1 VVIREGDT
9 ARMRPEAVARA
20 PALRPDRARAFD
32 AADRHTRRV
41 RRLRRLLPLLA
52 IGTTL
57 ALVGL
62 SFYNPFRAPEQTIQV
77 DVGTLNVSGD
87 QLTMEL
93 PRLTGFNKKNEAY
106 NVTAKAATQRLT
118 APGLIDLTEL
128 DAQITMADK
137 NTATLKAKT
146 GRFDSATEILTL
158 SESVTVGSSRGYSAA
173 MTSAVVNFK
182 AGTVV
187 SDQPVSL
194 KLENGTVNGG
204 RMSIAEGGN
213 TIRFDGGVTTRFE
226 TRAVKGAPTELPPP
240 ETAGSPQTQ
249 GSTP

>member
-1 VVIREGDT
+1 MAIRDGDT
-9 ARMRPEAVARA
+9 ARMRPAGVAKT
-20 PALRPDRARAFD
+20 PALPPERARAFD
-32 AADRHTRRV
+32 DADRHTRRV
-41 RRLRRLLPLLA
+41 RRLRRLVPLLA
-52 IGTTL
+52 IGATAVL
-57 ALVGL
+57 IGL
-62 SFYNPFRAPEQTIQV
+62 SFFNPFRAPEQAIEV

-87 QLTMEL
+87 KLTMEL

-137 NTATLKAKT
+137 NTANLKART

-158 SESVTVGSSRGYSAA
+158 SEAVTVGSSRGYAA
-173 MTSAVVNFK
+173 DMTSAVVDFK

-194 KLENGTVNGG
+194 KLVNGTVQGG
-204 RMSIAEGGN
+204 RMSIVEGGN
-213 TIRFDGGVTTRFE
+213 RILFEGGVTTRFE
-226 TRAVKGAPTELPPP
+226 TRAVKSAPTELPPANP
-240 ETAGSPQTQ
+240 SPSPSAGA
-249 GSTP
+249 TP